1 MSDVQS
7 KGASRKTAGWQASGP
22 RAMLRARRRTA
33 LLASTALIIA
43 ADLGFGITAGH
54 AQNATWE
61 GPGADWNANTNWS
74 PATVPTATAMFPN
87 SISTNLT
94 FSATATSIGT
104 MQFNAGAAAYTF
116 TLVTQPPVQSLTI
129 TGTGIVNN
137 SSHAPTFVDDGG
149 GILNFQNSS
158 TAGNAAIQMHEGTL
172 NFQNT
177 SNAGTA
183 TITTPDAMHIGFINF
198 LDQSSANNATI
209 TIVGSTGLTGEQ
221 LNFLDQSTAGNATIT
236 NNPGLGSG
244 GNTVFGTLGGTDTA
258 NAGTAH
264 ITNNSNGT
272 TSFLA
277 STSANNATII
287 NNNGGTTN
295 FQDQSTAANAT
306 ITNKLGGTTNFGV
319 PLVGTDTA
327 TAGNANITNNNGGLT
342 QFNAATT
349 AGNAVITN
357 HAGGFLQFGTS
368 GFSTPGFEDTATA
381 GNATVN
387 NNGGT
392 VSFNSATTAG
402 NANITNNFGFVFF
415 NDVSSA
421 GNATINNS
429 GSISF
434 FDNTT
439 AGSANITTQAG
450 GFLLSFADSS
460 TAGNATITTNA
471 GSEVKFTDSSSG
483 GTARFILNNGTMD
496 MSGLTTGGMTAGS
509 IEGSGNVTLGGN
521 TLTVGGNNLS
531 TTFSGTIADGGTFG
545 GTGGALDKVGTG
557 TFKLT
562 GTNTYTGTT
571 AIDGGTLEVDGAIT
585 QSSSVTVNSGTLLV
599 NGAITQT
606 SSVTVNSGGTLQVNG
621 AITQASSVTIN
632 SGAMLSGNGT
642 VDPTTVTINAGGT
655 LAPGL
660 PGQPGTSMTIAGNL
674 AFQSGAIYLIQL
686 NPASTTF
693 ATVTGTAALAGTVQ
707 AFFAPGS
714 YVTPKTYDILKSA
727 GLGGTT
733 FSNVVVTP
741 PNFKANLG
749 YTSTDVTLTLT
760 ATLGS
765 LNGNLNLN
773 QHNVA
778 TTLNN
783 FFNNGG
789 TLPPNFTTVFGLTGP
804 ALANALS
811 QLDGEA
817 SVDAEATAFKSMDQF
832 LALMLDPFV
841 DGRTGSPAGSAL
853 GFAPDKPASLPP
865 DIALAYDSVLKAP
878 PPRTSFD
885 DRWTTWGGAYGG
897 TTSTNGDPVIG
908 STNVSAQ
915 TYGFAAGMDR
925 HFSPDTVAG
934 FALAGGGTHWGLAQA
949 MGTGRSDAFQ
959 AGVYGTQYFG
969 PAYVAADFAFANHWM
984 TTSRTA
990 FAGDQLTANF
1000 NAQSYGGRLE
1010 TGYRYALPAL
1020 FTVTPY
1026 GAVQVQN
1033 FHTPQYS
1040 ETDLTGGG
1048 FGLNFNAMSATDT
1061 RSELGARFDE
1071 PTTLNGMPLTLRA
1084 RLAWA
1089 HDWVN
1094 GPALLAVFQTLPG
1107 TNFVVNG
1114 AAVPKNSALTTAGAE
1129 LHLTQALSFLTKF
1142 DGEFAKGSQTY
1153 AGTGTLR
1160 YAW

>member
-1 MSDVQS
+1 
-7 KGASRKTAGWQASGP
+7 
-22 RAMLRARRRTA
+22 MLRARRRTA
-33 LLASTALIIA
+33 LLASTALIAGAGLGLGATA
-43 ADLGFGITAGH
+43 AQ
-54 AQNATWE
+54 AQNATWI
-61 GPGADWNANTNWS
+61 GPASDWNTSDNWS
-74 PATVPTATAMFPN
+74 PTGIPTNTATFAGANP
-87 SISTNLT
+87 TTVT
-94 FSATATSIGT
+94 FTAATTTINT
-104 MQFNAGAAAYTF
+104 IQFNAGAPAYTF
-116 TLVTQPPVQSLTI
+116 KFGAANTFNV
-129 TGTGIVNN
+129 TGTGVSN
-137 SSHAPTFVDDGG
+137 SSANAPTFTGTGVASGT
-149 GILNFQNSS
+149 INFQNSS
-158 TAGNAAIQMHEGTL
+158 TAGNANFQLAQGL
-172 NFQNT
+172 LSFQNT

-183 TITTPDAMHIGFINF
+183 TIANTIGGDARFPGTIEFHQN
-198 LDQSSANNATI
+198 SSAANATFNIVGATGVPGQGPGGSYLAFFDTSTAGNAHI
-209 TIVGSTGLTGEQ
+209 TIDQGICGGGVGPCGPGLALFANNSTAGSATIVTQHNAALQFDDTSSAGNAHITNNGGGNT
-221 LNFLDQSTAGNATIT
+221 NFVDMSTAGNATI
-236 NNPGLGSG
+236 
-244 GNTVFGTLGGTDTA
+244 V
-258 NAGTAH
+258 
-264 ITNNSNGT
+264 
-272 TSFLA
+272 
-277 STSANNATII
+277 
-287 NNNGGTTN
+287 NNGG
-295 FQDQSTAANAT
+295 
-306 ITNKLGGTTNFGV
+306 GTTTFGIF
-319 PLVGTDTA
+319 LVGTDTA
-327 TAGNANITNNNGGLT
+327 TAGNANITNNVDGVT

-349 AGNAVITN
+349 AGNATITN
-357 HAGGFLQFGTS
+357 NSGGFLQFGTS
-368 GFSTPGFEDTATA
+368 GGFADTATA
-381 GNATVN
+381 GNAIITN
-387 NNGGT
+387 SGT
-392 VSFNSATTAG
+392 VSFNSL
-402 NANITNNFGFVFF
+402 TN
-415 NDVSSA
+415 
-421 GNATINNS
+421 
-429 GSISF
+429 
-434 FDNTT
+434 
-439 AGSANITTQAG
+439 
-450 GFLLSFADSS
+450 
-460 TAGNATITTNA
+460 AGNATITTNNGGNVFFFDA
-471 GSEVKFTDSSSG
+471 TSG
-483 GTARFILNNGTMD
+483 GNARFVTNAGGTFD
-496 MSGLTTGGMTAGS
+496 MSALSSGGMTAGS
-509 IEGSGNVTLGGN
+509 IEGAGNYFLGAKQ
-521 TLTVGGNNLS
+521 LTVGGNNLS
-531 TTFSGTIADGGTFG
+531 TTVSGVIADGGTSG
-545 GTGGALDKVGTG
+545 GTGGSLVKVGTG
-557 TFKLT
+557 TLT
-562 GTNTYTGTT
+562 LAGINTYTGATT
-571 AIDGGTLEVDGAIT
+571 VDGGILQVNGSIA
-585 QSSSVTVNSGTLLV
+585 QSSSVN
-599 NGAITQT
+599 
-606 SSVTVNSGGTLQVNG
+606 VNSGGTL
-621 AITQASSVTIN
+621 T
-632 SGAMLSGNGT
+632 GNGT
-642 VDPTTVTINAGGT
+642 VDPTTIAINAGGT

-674 AFQSGAIYLIQL
+674 AFQSGAIYMIQL
-686 NPASTTF
+686 NPAATTF
-693 ATVTGTAALAGTVQ
+693 TTVTGTASLAGTVQ

-733 FSNVVVTP
+733 FANVLITP
-741 PNFKANLG
+741 PNFQANLS
-749 YTSTDVTLTLT
+749 YTPTDVSLTLT

-817 SVDAEATAFKSMDQF
+817 AVDAEATAFKSMDQF

-841 DGRTGSPAGSAL
+841 DGRTGSLAGSAL

-865 DIALAYDSVLKAP
+865 DIALAYDAVLKAP

-897 TTSTNGDPVIG
+897 STSTTGDPVIG
-908 STNVSAQ
+908 STNFSAQ

-949 MGTGRSDAFQ
+949 LGGGRSDAFQ

-984 TTSRTA
+984 TTNRTA

-1010 TGYRYALPAL
+1010 AGYRYALPAL

-1048 FGLNFNAMSATDT
+1048 FGLTYNAMSATDT

-1071 PTTLNGMPLTLRA
+1071 PTTLNGMALTLRA

-1094 GPALLAVFQTLPG
+1094 GPALAAVFQTLPG
-1107 TNFVVNG
+1107 TNFIVNG